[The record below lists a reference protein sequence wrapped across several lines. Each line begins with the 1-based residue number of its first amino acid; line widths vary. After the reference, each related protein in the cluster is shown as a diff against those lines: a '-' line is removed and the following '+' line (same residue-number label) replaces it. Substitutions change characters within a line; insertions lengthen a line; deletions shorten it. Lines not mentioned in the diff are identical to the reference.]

1 MKLIREFENLDV
13 MPTWIKAMKD
23 GQCVIIPDAADIHA
37 TQLQERTVYQRF
49 NISSIIAVP
58 FMPNPTGFLVI
69 RNPSRYLSY
78 TTMLTVSAY
87 VLHRAV
93 AQQKTLERTRLTL
106 TPDRIESDKDVIINF
121 FGNMEIY
128 TSKGVLREQDF
139 KSPKST
145 RVATY
150 LMLHRKATH
159 PPLEIIAALWPDDE
173 TDADLLSNS
182 VRGHI
187 YRFRQAFSLISD
199 YQIIETTANGYRINP
214 ELHIMTDL
222 QQFDLLWEHA
232 QKAESTS
239 RKIELLQKA
248 FEIYRGHIFENAA
261 GEHWIMSLVTH
272 YMLRYAGLADELL
285 SALAEVKD
293 YPRLQ
298 QYAVRAHEIIP
309 DNVKIRYWIV
319 YAMYHLGAI
328 EIAKGEI
335 IHARTEFTA
344 EEYKTF
350 VSYLKQC
357 KELPHYELLG

>member
-1 MKLIREFENLDV
+1 MTKFIRKYLQRKYAEAQTLRTISELLHQHGTEYIRFCIEQDQAISTLEEYLHTSDDPREIANQTLQTACTFYGGDWAGLFEVDMDLSIWTPIWWYKPDGNDRTMKLIREFENLDV

-159 PPLEIIAALWPDDE
+159 PPLEIIAAL
-173 TDADLLSNS
+173 
-182 VRGHI
+182 
-187 YRFRQAFSLISD
+187 
-199 YQIIETTANGYRINP
+199 
-214 ELHIMTDL
+214 
-222 QQFDLLWEHA
+222 
-232 QKAESTS
+232 
-239 RKIELLQKA
+239 
-248 FEIYRGHIFENAA
+248 
-261 GEHWIMSLVTH
+261 
-272 YMLRYAGLADELL
+272 
-285 SALAEVKD
+285 
-293 YPRLQ
+293 
-298 QYAVRAHEIIP
+298 
-309 DNVKIRYWIV
+309 
-319 YAMYHLGAI
+319 
-328 EIAKGEI
+328 
-335 IHARTEFTA
+335 
-344 EEYKTF
+344 
-350 VSYLKQC
+350 
-357 KELPHYELLG
+357 